1 MHITG
6 YSEELSRIDA
16 GELTG
21 RMDVSGLQAGTFNVE
36 VRLDG
41 EYADVSSGSVSVTI
55 TGASGGQTDGDA
67 ATDTSGVEE

>member
-1 MHITG
+1 M
-6 YSEELSRIDA
+6 
-16 GELTG
+16 
-21 RMDVSGLQAGTFNVE
+21 SGLQAGIFNVE